1 MHKILVHIPIG
12 NDAAQLYKDHL
23 IIDNIENT
31 SSIQLFKVDE
41 IYEPSL
47 LETICEA
54 TIIEFKNMKL
64 LKN

>member
-1 MHKILVHIPIG
+1 MHKILVHIPLG
-12 NDAAQLYKDHL
+12 NEASELYKDHL

-41 IYEPSL
+41 IYEFSL
-47 LETICEA
+47 METICEA
-54 TIIEFKNMKL
+54 TIYEFKNMKP